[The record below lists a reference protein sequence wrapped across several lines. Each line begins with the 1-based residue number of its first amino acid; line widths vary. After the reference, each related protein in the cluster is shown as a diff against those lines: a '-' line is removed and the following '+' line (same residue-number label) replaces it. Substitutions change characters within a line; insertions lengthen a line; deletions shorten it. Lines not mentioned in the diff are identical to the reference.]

1 MYCVLHITQLSSILL
16 NGWAS
21 SGITK
26 NGFKSNLNS
35 INNDNEFKNGGIN
48 HNNNNN
54 INNNNNNNDN
64 NNHNHDNNNISN
76 DNYDNNIN
84 NNVSNCGKILF
95 STSASVAAYLHHA
108 AQRLDQFFNYSCF

>member
-35 INNDNEFKNGGIN
+35 INNDDEFKNGGIN
-48 HNNNNN
+48 
-54 INNNNNNNDN
+54 NNNNNNNDN
-64 NNHNHDNNNISN
+64 HNYNNNDISNDNYNNNISN
-76 DNYDNNIN
+76 D
-84 NNVSNCGKILF
+84 VSNCGKILF
-95 STSASVAAYLHHA
+95 STSASVAAYLHHV
-108 AQRLDQFFNYSCF
+108 AQRLDQFFNYSCFLLKTIF

>member
-35 INNDNEFKNGGIN
+35 INNDDEFKNGGIN
-48 HNNNNN
+48 HNNNNH
-54 INNNNNNNDN
+54 DN
-64 NNHNHDNNNISN
+64 NHDNNNISN
-76 DNYDNNIN
+76 D
-84 NNVSNCGKILF
+84 VSNCGKILF
-95 STSASVAAYLHHA
+95 STSASVAAYLHHV
-108 AQRLDQFFNYSCF
+108 AQRLDQFFNSLCF